1 MWIHSNFSS
10 SQRSFGVLKGTRR
23 ISGNCDTWR
32 DPMRYKLSWDWCR
45 TSCQQEAITPTG
57 AVLLSAQH
65 TTALTTGTSLDE
77 MSRSPTHGVGAQ
89 KSAVFSAIFEEP
101 ISSPHGPE
109 ESVLPGAFPNHTS
122 RPQKRAANLFSTQ
135 TIEFSTRPRMSNTSR
150 RRVQL
155 CIAHQLCPNE
165 SLCHTSSKP
174 SVVSTR
180 CRSNALSGHT
190 IVPWMP
196 IGRPTPHTTKRKAW
210 QSTPV

>member
-122 RPQKRAANLFSTQ
+122 RPPEKGRKSLLNPDNRILNKTAHEQYKPQ
-135 TIEFSTRPRMSNTSR
+135 TRPT
-150 RRVQL
+150 L
-155 CIAHQLCPNE
+155 YCTPA
-165 SLCHTSSKP
+165 
-174 SVVSTR
+174 
-180 CRSNALSGHT
+180 
-190 IVPWMP
+190 VPE
-196 IGRPTPHTTKRKAW
+196 
-210 QSTPV
+210 